1 MQPTYL
7 AVQNIGR
14 SIGNQVILSH
24 IDFDVRRGEFV
35 SILGPSGA
43 GKSTL
48 LRMIAGLE
56 DPDIGEISCG
66 DDIFF
71 SSARHIRRRVE
82 DRDIGM
88 VFQDFGLWPHLS
100 VLEHVAF
107 PLWSRR
113 RRGLVRW
120 SRQEILQRA
129 QDTLRLFRMEELGH
143 RRPHELSGGQQQRTA
158 FARAVAARPMLV
170 LLDEAFSGLDPALR
184 AGVRE
189 ELVGILR
196 ESEMTVLS
204 VTHDQEEAM
213 AVSDRILVLHAGRG
227 LQYDTPAEL
236 YERPRDIR
244 VASFIGRA
252 NLLPVSGR
260 GKGVLSLPDGTE
272 LPKLAG
278 IEAPAGAGGHLVLR
292 PEAVSVLEGT
302 QAAGGPQW
310 QGRVTRHQFVLGRHE
325 FRVQVQDLG
334 EVSLY
339 HDRALSVGE
348 VVRLGIRL
356 DRPHLVFDVPDEVR
370 RGD

>member
-1 MQPTYL
+1 MQSTYI
-7 AVQNIGR
+7 AVRNIGKA
-14 SIGNQVILSH
+14 IGGQVILSG
-24 IDFDVRRGEFV
+24 IDLDVRRGEFV

-48 LRMIAGLE
+48 LRIVAGLE
-56 DPDIGEISCG
+56 DPDTGEISCG
-66 DDIFF
+66 DELFV
-71 SSARHIRRRVE
+71 SSAQRIRRRVE

-120 SRQEILQRA
+120 SRQEILDRVH
-129 QDTLRLFRMEELGH
+129 DTLRLFRMEELGH

-158 FARAVAARPMLV
+158 FARAIAARPALV

-184 AGVRE
+184 AGVRG

-213 AVSDRILVLHAGRG
+213 AVSDRILVLYAGRG
-227 LQYDTPAEL
+227 LQYDTPSEL

-244 VASFIGRA
+244 VASFVGRA
-252 NLLPVSGR
+252 NLLPFSGR
-260 GKGVLSLPDGTE
+260 GLGALLLSDGTE
-272 LPKLAG
+272 LPRLPGTQVPLGSA
-278 IEAPAGAGGHLVLR
+278 GHLVLR
-292 PEAVSVLEGT
+292 PEAVAVRE
-302 QAAGGPQW
+302 GPQTAGAPQW
-310 QGRVTRHQFVLGRHE
+310 EGRITRHQFVLGRHE
-325 FRVQVQDLG
+325 LRVAVRDLG

-339 HDRALSVGE
+339 HDRALPVGE
-348 VVRLGIRL
+348 VVRLGLRL
-356 DRPHLVFDVPDEVR
+356 DRPHLVFDDPGDVP
-370 RGD
+370 RGG